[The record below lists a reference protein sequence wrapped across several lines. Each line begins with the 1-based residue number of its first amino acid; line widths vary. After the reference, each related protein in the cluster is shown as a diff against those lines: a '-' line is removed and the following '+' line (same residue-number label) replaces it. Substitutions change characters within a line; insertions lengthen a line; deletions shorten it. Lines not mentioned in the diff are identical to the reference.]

1 MRRGGG
7 GHGVVPL
14 RLPFEIGAVRRKMR
28 TGKIGLVRWAGV
40 YHVVSG

>member
-7 GHGVVPL
+7 AARRAVAA

-40 YHVVSG
+40 YHV